1 MAGSSSIIGALRV
14 VLGADTAALDKGL
27 KDARGSLAGFATQ
40 AKNLGLLA
48 AGAIAGVAGG
58 TAVAIRS
65 ALTEADKLGKAA
77 QSIGIPVDELSKLKH
92 AADLSDVSLESLST
106 SMVRLSKNMV
116 EVAAGGT
123 GPASEAFKALGIT
136 VKNTDGTLKSSSNV
150 LSEVAAKFARYEDG
164 AAKTAIAVALFGKA
178 GASMIPL
185 LNAGA
190 SGLNEAKKEAEE
202 LGLVIDQKTAAAA
215 ERFNDNLT
223 RLGKVTEG
231 VTIKVMAGMAD
242 SLAELSEQLVQSAK
256 NADSLSYAI
265 KGLEIGAKVVA
276 SAVLGAVYAYK
287 QFAHYIGVVVD
298 VARKVGAGEFTAAFD
313 AAKEGM
319 SGIAETAVSTG
330 TALRNIWAPS
340 PQWAEWRAG
349 LAASNAAISEAIRLG
364 EQFTN
369 QKTQAP
375 TIGSGSKDAL
385 TSFIESQQKVTQAR
399 LAEAAAV
406 GLATGEMEKLK
417 VVQQAAL
424 IADQNKIALTPA
436 LNAQIA
442 ATGQAAGDAA
452 LKLYG
457 LNLIQQAQEPHILY
471 RQELENNRLAVERA
485 KGSLEDLAAVNEK
498 TAQKFGMTWG
508 QATPQIIGS
517 FAEIASGFGKENA
530 RMAKA
535 AQVLGAVQALIATSV
550 GSAEA
555 LKLGFPQGLVAAAA
569 IAAKGLALVTAIKS
583 QSVPSVGAFT
593 GGQFMV
599 PGSGGP
605 DSKSV
610 LMDLSPGELVD
621 VWRPG
626 EGPAGSDPRGGR
638 SGGGTPME
646 IHLHGKTFDR
656 DQVRGLMDQI
666 NEMLGDGY
674 RLKVV

>member
-1 MAGSSSIIGALRV
+1 MAGPSVIGALRV

-27 KDARGSLAGFATQ
+27 KEARGSLAGFATQ

-116 EVAAGGT
+116 EVAGGGT

-136 VKNTDGTLKSSSNV
+136 VKNTDGTLKSSSDV
-150 LSEVAAKFARYEDG
+150 LSEVAAKFASYEDG

-190 SGLNEAKKEAEE
+190 TGLNEAKKEAED

-242 SLAELSEQLVQSAK
+242 SLAELSDQFVESAK
-256 NADSLSYAI
+256 NADSLSYAM
-265 KGLEIGAKVVA
+265 KGLEIGAKVIA

-298 VARKVGAGEFTAAFD
+298 VARKIGAGEFTAAFD

-319 SGIAETAVSTG
+319 SGIADTAVSTG
-330 TALRNIWAPS
+330 TALRNIWMPS
-340 PQWAEWRAG
+340 PQWAEWRSE
-349 LAASNAAISEAIRLG
+349 LQASNNAITEALRLG

-375 TIGSGSKDAL
+375 TIGTGSKNAL
-385 TSFIESQQKVTQAR
+385 QSFIESQQKATQQR
-399 LAEAAAV
+399 LAEASAV
-406 GLATGEMEKLK
+406 GLQAGALEKLK
-417 VVQQAAL
+417 VIQQAELLAKQNNLAITPLMNAKIQETAL
-424 IADQNKIALTPA
+424 
-436 LNAQIA
+436 A
-442 ATGQAAGDAA
+442 AEQAA
-452 LKLYG
+452 LKLQG
-457 LNLIQQAQEPHILY
+457 MNLIQSALEPHELY
-471 RQELENNRLAVERA
+471 RQELEKNRLALQAVGATAEQVAAVQQKTAENYGATWEQVIPGAIGGFNQLASEFSKTNSKMA
-485 KGSLEDLAAVNEK
+485 KGA
-498 TAQKFGMTWG
+498 
-508 QATPQIIGS
+508 
-517 FAEIASGFGKENA
+517 
-530 RMAKA
+530 
-535 AQVLGAVQALIATSV
+535 QALAV
-550 GSAEA
+550 VEA
-555 LKLGFPQGLVAAAA
+555 LINTYVGFTKALATIPPPLNYAAAA
-569 IAAKGLALVTAIKS
+569 GVLAAGMAKVMAIKS
-583 QSVPSVGAFT
+583 QSVPSVSAFT
-593 GGQFMV
+593 GASFMV

-605 DSKSV
+605 DSRSY
-610 LMDLSPGELVD
+610 MMNLSPGEQVD

-626 EGPAGSDPRGGR
+626 EGTGDPRGG
-638 SGGGTPME
+638 GAAAQE
-646 IHLHGKTFDR
+646 ITVNIADR
-656 DQVRGLMDQI
+656 FLRDFWARGIEQI
-666 NEMLGDGY
+666 NELAADGY
-674 RLKVV
+674 RLKIA